1 MNKTILLSLA
11 LVFGFGFL
19 VAQVDAKDY
28 DIYVDA
34 DASSGGDGS
43 DDDPYKTIEKAID
56 EADDEDEIYIDN
68 GDYDEDLVIDKRVKL
83 FGEDVK
89 DVVIEGKIEIKDNV
103 EAQDLTI
110 DGNVVVKSGAD
121 IIFDNLIIKDA
132 SGIAVDALAGNGE
145 IVIKN
150 STIKNSG
157 TKGVY
162 AQRGRD
168 VVISGCNVYDND
180 EEGLDLRSN
189 VDGVVSGNNIYDNGE
204 SGLEFLV
211 SDSSLQVKN
220 NTLKNNGSSGI
231 AAQFYEDYD
240 KEGEISITG
249 NTITGNDKYGLD
261 CNRPQGG
268 DPEADYWSN
277 SITVEDNTISGN
289 DDGSISKD
297 CKLSQTNTAQEEAE
311 KKKQEEERQKEI
323 EENEQEKTTQEQI
336 MEQNRQKTVQE
347 NEYNLNKLVASK
359 KELKE
364 KTDVEKEKIEG
375 RIGLV
380 KFFIGPNYKSINN
393 IKEIAPGF
401 GEHLSDFDDL
411 DRRLIEEK
419 NQQIA
424 QSEMDDIMSYV
435 EEVNELI
442 VEEYNKFSLFGWMF
456 KIFS

>member
-1 MNKTILLSLA
+1 MKKIVVFGLA
-11 LVFGFGFL
+11 LLFSFGFL
-19 VAQVDAKDY
+19 AIKADAKDY

-34 DASSGGDGS
+34 DAGSGGDGS
-43 DDDPYKTIEKAID
+43 DDDPYNTLEKAID
-56 EADDEDEIYIDN
+56 EADSEDDIYIDN
-68 GDYDEDLVIDKRVKL
+68 GDYDEDLVIDKRVQL

-89 DVVIEGKIEIKDNV
+89 DVVIKGKIEIKDNV

-132 SGIAVDALAGNGE
+132 PKIAVDAYPGNGE

-162 AQRGRD
+162 AQKGRD
-168 VVISGCNVYDND
+168 VIISGCNVYGSE

-189 VDGVVSGNNIYDNGE
+189 VDGVVSGNNVYDNGE

-211 SDSSLQVKN
+211 SDSGLQVKN
-220 NTLKNNGSSGI
+220 NTFKNNGSNGI
-231 AAQFYEDYD
+231 AAQYYEDYD
-240 KEGEISITG
+240 EKGEILISG

-297 CKLSQTNTAQEEAE
+297 CGLSQINTAQEEAE

-323 EENEQEKTTQEQI
+323 EENEKEKTTQEQI

-347 NEYNLNKLVASK
+347 NEYNLNKLVSSK

-364 KTDVEKEKIEG
+364 KTEIEKEKIEG
-375 RIGLV
+375 RFGLV
-380 KFFIGPNYKSINN
+380 KFFIGPNYKAINN

-411 DRRLIEEK
+411 DRKLIEEK

-424 QSEMDDIMSYV
+424 QSEMDDIVSYV